1 MRTYTQLTRG
11 KRYQIRALL
20 KAGISQSK
28 MAFYLKVHKST
39 ISREIRRNR
48 GHKGYRPWQAHER
61 AMARRYAAAKRIK
74 MTPSM
79 IELVSHYIGQ
89 DFSPEQVSGF
99 LARNHALKISHETIY
114 KHIWS
119 DKRADGTL
127 YKHLRHSKRK
137 YKKRYGSND
146 GRGRMKGQVS
156 IDLRPAVVEA
166 KSRIGDWEMDTIT
179 GKNSTGYLL
188 TVVERKSKLTLI
200 KRVPDRQADQMAK
213 AIVQLL
219 RPYKDNVFTLTVD
232 NGKEFALHKKISKS
246 LRAQIYFAHPYH
258 AWERGLNE
266 NTNGLLRQYFPKKI
280 DFRTIDD
287 ESIQHAIERLNNRPR
302 KTLGF
307 ATPNEVFSKDINNK
321 KDIVALIV

>member
-1 MRTYTQLTRG
+1 
-11 KRYQIRALL
+11 L
-20 KAGISQSK
+20 KAGNSQSK
-28 MAFYLKVHKST
+28 VAFYLKVHKST
-39 ISREIRRNR
+39 VSREIRRNR
-48 GHKGYRPWQAHER
+48 GHKGYRPRQAHER
-61 AMARRYAAAKRIK
+61 AVARRYQAAKRIK
-74 MTPSM
+74 MTPAM
-79 IELVSHYIGQ
+79 IQLVGHYIRQ
-89 DFSPEQVSGF
+89 DFSPEQVSGS
-99 LARNHALKISHETIY
+99 LARNHGLKISHETIY

-119 DKRADGTL
+119 DKRNGGTL

-156 IDLRPAVVEA
+156 IELRPAVVEA

-200 KRVPDRQADQMAK
+200 KRVPDRQADQTAK

-219 RPYKDNVFTLTVD
+219 RPYKDSVLTITVD
-232 NGKEFALHKKISKS
+232 NGKEFALHKKISKN
-246 LRAQIYFAHPYH
+246 LKADIYFAHPYH

-287 ESIQHAIERLNNRPR
+287 NSIHHAMERLNNRPR

-307 ATPNEVFSKDINNK
+307 ATPNEIFSKDINNK
-321 KDIVALIV
+321 KEIVALIV